1 MPRYKISYTKKFD
14 VAFGLQKR
22 FLIYVQKLFFL
33 LYFVYACFGDGLA
46 YGRDFEFP
54 HFKEPPHEYLKREP
68 VDRFTKLKAK
78 IETGTARLNH
88 TNPKTYLV
96 SLLQTLGISP
106 FTQTLVF
113 STTSLQLSRI
123 SPENPRAIYFN
134 EDIYVGW
141 VPGGKIEVI
150 GIDPQ
155 WGAITYIFEI
165 PRPKSPPPLIQ
176 RATRCMNCHA
186 SGDIGGAPGLLI
198 SSVVPGPG
206 GGSLDAFR
214 QGKDGHAVPF
224 HDRFGGWH
232 ITGKHGIAKH
242 WGNLTGTLSPAGLK
256 TISNKPGQRFPLD
269 RYPVSTSDILA
280 HLLFE
285 HQVGFVNR
293 VVSATYR
300 TRAVLAGAV
309 PRVGVS
315 DTPTFLDREAK
326 SLVRYL
332 LFADEAKF
340 PTAGVEGDPLLL
352 KDFRINRRPNKMGF
366 SLKDLDL
373 STRLFRFRCSYMI
386 YSDSFTGLPLEL
398 KKRVFH
404 QLGQALSVETNS
416 TDFAYLPI
424 SEKRMIR
431 SILRE
436 TFSGLPKDW

>member
-1 MPRYKISYTKKFD
+1 M
-14 VAFGLQKR
+14 
-22 FLIYVQKLFFL
+22 QKLFCL
-33 LYFVYACFGDGLA
+33 LFFTYTYFGNGLIYGGDI
-46 YGRDFEFP
+46 EFP
-54 HFKEPPHEYLKREP
+54 HFKEPPHEYLKRTP
-68 VDRFTKLKAK
+68 TDRFTKLKAD
-78 IETGTARLNH
+78 IETGKVRLDH

-96 SLLQTLGISP
+96 SLLQTLGISR

-214 QGKDGHAVPF
+214 QGKSGHEVPF
-224 HDRFGGWH
+224 HERFGGWH
-232 ITGKHGIAKH
+232 VTGKHGITKH

-256 TISNKPGQRFPLD
+256 TIPNKPGQRFPLD
-269 RYPVSTSDILA
+269 RYPVPTSDILA

-309 PRVGVS
+309 SSRWCLGC
-315 DTPTFLDREAK
+315 TPTFLDREAN

-340 PTAGVEGDPLLL
+340 PAAGVDGDPLLL
-352 KDFRINRRPNKMGF
+352 KDFSKNRRQNKMGF

-373 STRLFRFRCSYMI
+373 STRVFRFRCSYMI
-386 YSDSFTGLPLEL
+386 YSDSFTGLPQEL
-398 KKRVFH
+398 KTRVFH
-404 QLGQALSVETNS
+404 QLKQALSIETNS

-424 SEKRMIR
+424 SEKRTIR

-436 TFSGLPKDW
+436 TLLGLPKDW

>member
-1 MPRYKISYTKKFD
+1 M
-14 VAFGLQKR
+14 
-22 FLIYVQKLFFL
+22 QKLFYL
-33 LYFVYACFGDGLA
+33 LFFTYICFGNGLV
-46 YGRDFEFP
+46 YGGDVEFP
-54 HFKEPPHEYLKREP
+54 HFKEPPHEYLKRTP
-68 VDRFTKLKAK
+68 NDRFTKLKAD
-78 IETGTARLNH
+78 IETGKVRLDH
-88 TNPKTYLV
+88 TNPKAYLI

-150 GIDPQ
+150 GIDPK

-186 SGDIGGAPGLLI
+186 SGEIGGAPGLLV

-214 QGKDGHAVPF
+214 QGKSGHDVPF
-224 HDRFGGWH
+224 HERFGGWH
-232 ITGKHGIAKH
+232 VTGRHGITKH
-242 WGNLTGTLSPAGLK
+242 WGNLTGTLSSAGLK
-256 TISNKPGQRFPLD
+256 TIPNKPGQRFPLD
-269 RYPVSTSDILA
+269 RYPVPTSDILA
-280 HLLFE
+280 HLLLE

-300 TRAVLAGAV
+300 ARAVLAGAV
-309 PRVGVS
+309 PSIGDS
-315 DTPTFLDREAK
+315 DAPTFLDREAN

-340 PTAGVEGDPLLL
+340 PVAGVDGDPLLQ
-352 KDFRINRRPNKMGF
+352 KDFSKNRRQNKMGF

-386 YSDSFTGLPLEL
+386 YSDSFSGLPLEL
-398 KKRVFH
+398 KTRVFH
-404 QLGQALSVETNS
+404 QLEQVLSTEANS

-424 SEKRMIR
+424 SEKRTIR
-431 SILRE
+431 SILSE
-436 TFSGLPKDW
+436 TLSGLPKDW

>member
-1 MPRYKISYTKKFD
+1 LK
-14 VAFGLQKR
+14 
-22 FLIYVQKLFFL
+22 YVQKLFCL
-33 LYFVYACFGDGLA
+33 LFFTYTYFGNGLIYGGDI
-46 YGRDFEFP
+46 EFP
-54 HFKEPPHEYLKREP
+54 HFKEPPHEYLKRTP
-68 VDRFTKLKAK
+68 TDRFTKLKAD
-78 IETGTARLNH
+78 IETGKVRLDH

-96 SLLQTLGISP
+96 SLLQTLGISR

-214 QGKDGHAVPF
+214 QGKSGHEVPF
-224 HDRFGGWH
+224 HERFGGWH
-232 ITGKHGIAKH
+232 VTGKHGITKH
-242 WGNLTGTLSPAGLK
+242 WGNVTGTLSPAGLK
-256 TISNKPGQRFPLD
+256 TIPNKAGQRFPLD
-269 RYPVSTSDILA
+269 RYPVPTSDILA

-309 PRVGVS
+309 SSLGDS
-315 DTPTFLDREAK
+315 DAPTFLDREAN

-340 PTAGVEGDPLLL
+340 PAAGVDGDPLLL
-352 KDFRINRRPNKMGF
+352 RDFSKNRRQNKMGF

-373 STRLFRFRCSYMI
+373 PTRVFRFRCSYMI
-386 YSDSFTGLPLEL
+386 YSDSFTGLPQEL
-398 KKRVFH
+398 KTRVFH
-404 QLGQALSVETNS
+404 QLKQALSIETNS
-416 TDFAYLPI
+416 TDFAYLPN
-424 SEKRMIR
+424 SEKRTIL

-436 TFSGLPKDW
+436 TLLGLPKDW

>member
-1 MPRYKISYTKKFD
+1 
-14 VAFGLQKR
+14 
-22 FLIYVQKLFFL
+22 VQKLLYLLFFTYICVGNGL
-33 LYFVYACFGDGLA
+33 LYGADV
-46 YGRDFEFP
+46 EFP
-54 HFKEPPHEYLKREP
+54 HFKEPPHEYQKRTP
-68 VDRFTKLKAK
+68 SDRFTKLKAN
-78 IETGTARLNH
+78 IETGKVRLDH
-88 TNPKTYLV
+88 TNAKANLV
-96 SLLQTLGISP
+96 SLLRALGISP

-141 VPGGKIEVI
+141 VPGGKVEVI

-155 WGAITYIFEI
+155 WGAITYMFEI
-165 PRPKSPPPLIQ
+165 PRPKSPPSPIQ
-176 RATRCMNCHA
+176 RATRCMNCHS

-214 QGKDGHAVPF
+214 QGKSGHEVPF
-224 HDRFGGWH
+224 NERFGGWH
-232 ITGKHGIAKH
+232 VTGRHGITKH

-256 TISNKPGQRFPLD
+256 TIPNKPGQRFPLD
-269 RYPVSTSDILA
+269 RYPVPTSDILA

-293 VVSATYR
+293 VVSSTYR
-300 TRAVLAGAV
+300 TRAVLAGSV
-309 PRVGVS
+309 PSIGDS
-315 DTPTFLDREAK
+315 DAHTFLDKEAN

-340 PTAGVEGDPLLL
+340 PAAGVDGYPLLL
-352 KDFRINRRPNKMGF
+352 KDFSKNRRQNKMGF

-386 YSDSFTGLPLEL
+386 YSDSFAGLPQEL
-398 KKRVFH
+398 KTRVFH
-404 QLGQALSVETNS
+404 KLDQALSIETDS
-416 TDFAYLPI
+416 PHFAYLPI
-424 SEKRMIR
+424 LEKRTIR
-431 SILRE
+431 SILGE
-436 TFSGLPKDW
+436 TLSGLPKDW

>member
-1 MPRYKISYTKKFD
+1 
-14 VAFGLQKR
+14 
-22 FLIYVQKLFFL
+22 LIYVQKLFFL
-33 LYFVYACFGDGLA
+33 LYFGYTCFGHGLA
-46 YGRDFEFP
+46 SGRDIEFP

-150 GIDPQ
+150 GIDPK

-232 ITGKHGIAKH
+232 VTGKHGIAKH
-242 WGNLTGTLSPAGLK
+242 WGNVTGTLSSAGLK
-256 TISNKPGQRFPLD
+256 TIPNKPGQRFPLD
-269 RYPVSTSDILA
+269 RYPVPTSDILA

-293 VVSATYR
+293 VISATYR

-315 DTPTFLDREAK
+315 DTPTFLDREAN

-340 PTAGVEGDPLLL
+340 PATGVEGDPLLL

-416 TDFAYLPI
+416 IDFAYLPI

>member
-1 MPRYKISYTKKFD
+1 
-14 VAFGLQKR
+14 
-22 FLIYVQKLFFL
+22 VQKLFRLLFFTYTCFGNGL
-33 LYFVYACFGDGLA
+33 LYGEDI
-46 YGRDFEFP
+46 EFP
-54 HFKEPPHEYLKREP
+54 HFKEPPHEYPKRTP
-68 VDRFTKLKAK
+68 TDRFTKLKAD
-78 IETGTARLNH
+78 IETGKVRLDH
-88 TNPKTYLV
+88 TNPKTYLT
-96 SLLQTLGISP
+96 SLLRALGISP

-214 QGKDGHAVPF
+214 QGKSGHEVPF
-224 HDRFGGWH
+224 NERFGGWH
-232 ITGKHGIAKH
+232 VTGRHGIKKH

-256 TISNKPGQRFPLD
+256 TIPNKPGQRFPLD
-269 RYPVSTSDILA
+269 RYPVPTSDILA

-300 TRAVLAGAV
+300 VRAVLAGAV
-309 PRVGVS
+309 PSIGNS
-315 DTPTFLDREAK
+315 DAPTFLDREAN

-340 PTAGVEGDPLLL
+340 PAAGVDGDPLLL
-352 KDFRINRRPNKMGF
+352 KDFSTNRRQNKMGF

-386 YSDSFTGLPLEL
+386 YSDSFAGLPLEL
-398 KKRVFH
+398 KTRVFH
-404 QLGQALSVETNS
+404 QLEKALSIETDS

-424 SEKRMIR
+424 SEKRTIR

-436 TFSGLPKDW
+436 TLSGLPKDW